1 MYYIN
6 CLFQEG
12 VHVFMVIQLS
22 KQKKEVLQ
30 TIIENMKRQH
40 LRQKKT
46 RKILTVKPII
56 GSG

>member
-12 VHVFMVIQLS
+12 VHVCVVIQLS

-30 TIIENMKRQH
+30 TIIENLKWQH
-40 LRQKKT
+40 LRQKT
-46 RKILTVKPII
+46 RKISTVKPII

>member
-12 VHVFMVIQLS
+12 VHVCMVIQLS

-40 LRQKKT
+40 LRQKKP